1 MIEQARTMGK
11 HSAACVAW
19 AALWGVTLGASP
31 LLAQPRPGLEAAP
44 PADLVHAAP
53 AQQNIVPA
61 QGPPLRDTQRPAIS
75 LQQAIEIAQSRYPGR
90 VVRADTKMEGDRTIY
105 EIRILGADNRVR
117 TVRIDAQGSELR

>member
-1 MIEQARTMGK
+1 MIERARRMGK
-11 HSAACVAW
+11 HCAACVAW
-19 AALWGVTLGASP
+19 AALWSVTLGASP
-31 LLAQPRPGLEAAP
+31 LLAQPRPGLDAAP

-53 AQQNIVPA
+53 AQQNIAPSPR
-61 QGPPLRDTQRPAIS
+61 GIS

-117 TVRIDAQGSELR
+117 TVRIDAQGSEIR